1 MSTGSTG
8 LSDWESPSE
17 GKGGAKA
24 RASPWEGTL
33 LVPPAVACQMLN
45 ISHAHLY
52 KILPELESYCEGRA
66 RRITVR
72 SIQDRIARRIA
83 AGVPNKPRRG
93 RPRKNPLPRAAAI
106 TEPLVEVE
114 A

>member
-1 MSTGSTG
+1 MSIQSTG
-8 LSDWESPSE
+8 LSDCERPSK
-17 GKGGAKA
+17 GKGGAKP
-24 RASPWEGTL
+24 RAPPWEGAL
-33 LVPPAVACQMLN
+33 LVTPAIACQMLN

-83 AGVPNKPRRG
+83 GSDPTKPRRG
-93 RPRKNPLPRAAAI
+93 RPRKMTPVV
-106 TEPLVEVE
+106 VEQVG